1 MNNADASMEA
11 KKSLVYVVFPDGR
24 NRVLLQRPRLETN
37 QNKSMQCEKGT
48 QTTDLDTMSMATC
61 DDGKTEQECLK
72 CHIVKSV
79 SYYHKNQRTCK
90 GCIGL
95 YHEWRKINKEN
106 IDRVKKELKQ
116 SRDEFFAK
124 HLGLGQEPAVKDEI
138 SK

>member
-106 IDRVKKELKQ
+106 IDRVRRELKQ

-124 HLGLGQEPAVKDEI
+124 HLGLGQEPAVKDGEA
-138 SK
+138 K

>member
-1 MNNADASMEA
+1 MEEIEYYYRDQDLRRTKTKVCNV
-11 KKSLVYVVFPDGR
+11 KKGHKQL
-24 NRVLLQRPRLETN
+24 T
-37 QNKSMQCEKGT
+37 
-48 QTTDLDTMSMATC
+48 MATC

-72 CHIVKSV
+72 CHIVKPV

-124 HLGLGQEPAVKDEI
+124 HLGLGQEPAVKDEE